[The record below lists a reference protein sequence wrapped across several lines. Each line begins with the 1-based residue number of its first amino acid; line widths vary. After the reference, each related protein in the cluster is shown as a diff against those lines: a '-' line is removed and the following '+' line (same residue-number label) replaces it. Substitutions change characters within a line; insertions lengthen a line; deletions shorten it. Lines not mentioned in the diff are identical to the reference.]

1 MDMNDIKGKIDELVK
16 KFTEDKE
23 LKTLFQKEP
32 VKAVEKVLGVDL
44 PDEQINKIVE
54 GVKAKLTADQVSGAV
69 DKLKG
74 LFGK

>member
-1 MDMNDIKGKIDELVK
+1 MDMNDVKEKIEELVK
-16 KFTEDKE
+16 KITEDQE
-23 LKTLFQKEP
+23 LKSLFQKDP

-44 PDEQINKIVE
+44 PDEQINKIVD